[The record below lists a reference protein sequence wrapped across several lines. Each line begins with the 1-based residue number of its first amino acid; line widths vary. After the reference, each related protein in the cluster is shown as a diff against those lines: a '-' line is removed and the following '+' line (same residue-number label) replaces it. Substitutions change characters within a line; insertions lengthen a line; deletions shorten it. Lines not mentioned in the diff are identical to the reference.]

1 MQIIDTHIHFSKINS
16 FINTAKE
23 LSKVDYS
30 TTGYE
35 EEFKKNNVIKSIGMG
50 LTEQSKGGFPDRE
63 SPNPML
69 LDLETNIP
77 GSLYTC
83 VGVNPI
89 KLAGQSKELE
99 ARKIEEQLIK
109 DSVVGIKIYAG
120 YYHYHVYDDVYQP
133 IYELAAKYQLPVV
146 IHSGDT
152 YSDRGLLKYSHP
164 LNVDELAVN
173 HRDINFIIAH
183 LGDPWVMDCA
193 EVISKNPNVYADLSG
208 LIVGDEKQVNRFINE
223 RLFMDHIKRAL
234 VYTDDYK
241 KLLFGSDWP
250 LVDLKAYINF
260 IKALVPK
267 EFHED
272 VFYNNAVRVFS
283 L

>member
-1 MQIIDTHIHFSKINS
+1 MQIIDAHIHFSNINS
-16 FINTAKE
+16 FIDTAKE
-23 LSKVDYS
+23 LSNVDYS
-30 TTGYE
+30 AAGYKD
-35 EEFKKNNVIKSIGMG
+35 EFKKNNVMKSIGMG
-50 LTEQSKGGFPDRE
+50 LTEQYKGGFPDRE

-69 LDLETNIP
+69 LDLENKLP
-77 GSLYTC
+77 RGLYTC
-83 VGVNPI
+83 IGVNPI
-89 KLAGQSKELE
+89 PLADQTKELE
-99 ARKIEEQLIK
+99 LRNIEEQLMN

-120 YYHYHVYDDVYQP
+120 YYHFHVYDEVYQP
-133 IYELAAKYQLPVV
+133 IYALAAKHQLPVV

-164 LNVDELAVN
+164 LNIDELAVS
-173 HRDINFIIAH
+173 HRDIDFIIAH

-208 LIVGDEKQVNRFINE
+208 LIVGDAKQVNKFMNE

-234 VYTDDYK
+234 VYTDNYR

-250 LVDLKAYINF
+250 LVDLEAYIQF
-260 IKALVPK
+260 VKALVPV

-272 VFYNNAVRVFS
+272 VFYHNAIRVFG